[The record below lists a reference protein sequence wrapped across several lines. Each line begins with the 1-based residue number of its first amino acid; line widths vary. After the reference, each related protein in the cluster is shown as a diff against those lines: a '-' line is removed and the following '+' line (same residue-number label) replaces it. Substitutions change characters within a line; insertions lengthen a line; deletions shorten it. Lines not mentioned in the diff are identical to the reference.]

1 MLTQLVQVNFV
12 AQGGAEGC
20 HGLDSIIL
28 AAVEATI
35 DDGLDTMAQGLEES
49 NNDQRRN
56 HDSDRIIL
64 VVHPLEQRLQGK
76 NEAKIQQSEQSGQA
90 AIHQCAIDQ
99 HVDIVEPVPQNR
111 EPNGERDQE
120 KGDGPDGNKK
130 YRCTQII

>member
-20 HGLDSIIL
+20 QGLGCIIL

-35 DDGLDTMAQGLEES
+35 DDGLDAMAQGLEES
-49 NNDQRRN
+49 SNDQRRD
-56 HDSDRIIL
+56 HDCDRIIL
-64 VVHPLEQRLQGK
+64 VKQPLEQRLQGK
-76 NEAKIQQSEQSGQA
+76 NEAKIQQGEQSGQA

-99 HVDIVEPVPQNR
+99 HVDIIQSIPQNR

-120 KGDGPDGNKK
+120 TGCPQLSK
-130 YRCTQII
+130 